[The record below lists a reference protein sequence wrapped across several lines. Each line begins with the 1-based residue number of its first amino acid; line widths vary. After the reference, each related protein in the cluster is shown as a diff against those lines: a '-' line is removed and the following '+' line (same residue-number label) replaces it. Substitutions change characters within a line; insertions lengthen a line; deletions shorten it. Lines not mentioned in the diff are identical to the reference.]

1 MNIGR
6 LAVTRP
12 VAVTMRIAALVLL
25 GFILFL
31 RIPIDLLPKVDIP
44 IVNVNINWP
53 NTSPEVMEVQIARP
67 VEQAVNTIKGLSMVS
82 SNSGLG
88 FTSIRCQFNYGVDVD
103 KAAVDVFQQVQRAQG
118 RFPRDPNISSPNIF
132 KFDPSTLPILLF
144 GVSSEKSDLI
154 TLRKRLINEISPLIE
169 SAGGVASV
177 SIGGGQDRA
186 IMIDVD
192 PAKLDARGLTISQ
205 VASRLEQENVS
216 QPAGIVKEGKSQYN
230 LRSVGYFRSLG
241 ELRNLPLSNASGQ
254 LIRLSEVANVRDAS
268 QDVTSFIRANGHP
281 AVSIGITRQNAAN
294 TVEVAQKVK
303 EAIKKIEARFPDLKF
318 EIAYD
323 QSSFIEKSITDL
335 QETAIIGAV
344 LAVVII
350 TFFLR
355 NLKSTFV
362 VALSIPISMISTF
375 SLLYF
380 CGFTLNTI
388 SLSGLALA
396 SGLIVDD
403 AIVVLENIY
412 RHIERN
418 RTSAREAA
426 ETGTNEILT
435 AVLASTFTVMIVF
448 LPLILLSGQTGQV
461 FTQFALVVIFSIA
474 ISLLDATTVVP
485 MLASR
490 MISTKEVLEESHPE
504 LRDPSR
510 KSGPMDKLFDW
521 AGHRLER
528 LDVRYRATLDWA
540 LSRRLRVVGIGA
552 LATVLAVAL
561 WPLVPRELLP
571 PSDSGNID
579 LRLKLPI
586 GTQVEKTNEVMLK
599 IEKALKEDKVVE
611 TVIAGAGANV
621 GLRGAGGGAPQEGSA
636 TIKLKDD
643 RKEKT
648 ADVIKRLQKQ
658 FGGIPAARVQM
669 NVLDIVQRILGNN
682 NGVSIDVYGQDLEE
696 LTSAARQVMQA
707 MSDVPGLQNVDMNVQ
722 DSLPEVQW
730 QVDRDRAQSL
740 GISFET
746 VADVIAA
753 ATNGKQ
759 ATFYQENGF
768 QYPIYVQ
775 VPQSL
780 RNTTE
785 EIKQLVVLPRS
796 GSRAGVTLGQVATP
810 VFGLAPNQI
819 ARQRGQRII
828 TVSGTVLDRPLGEVQ
843 EEVKAA
849 LAKVDLPPTTNWELG
864 FQQQTQQAEYA
875 GLGVSIFLAVAL
887 IYMLLASQF
896 ESFIYPLVVLVSVPL
911 CGIGLVLALFFT
923 DRSFGLTGFIG
934 MLMLIGIVV
943 KNGILL
949 VDYTNHLR
957 ASGMERREALLTA
970 GQTRLRPIL
979 MTTLCAVFGMLPLA
993 TGIGSGSEMYVPL
1006 ATVVIGGLIT
1016 STALTLLIVP
1026 VVYSLFDDI
1035 QSKLSSKRV
1044 QE

>member
-1 MNIGR
+1 MNVGR

-44 IVNVNINWP
+44 IVNVNISWP

-82 SNSGLG
+82 SNSGQG
-88 FTSIRCQFNYGVDVD
+88 FTSIRCQFDYGVDVD
-103 KAAVDVFQQVQRAQG
+103 NAAVDVFQQVQRAQ
-118 RFPRDPNISSPNIF
+118 RAFPRDPNISAPTIF
-132 KFDPSTLPILLF
+132 KFDPSTTPILLF
-144 GVSSEKSDLI
+144 SVTSERSDLV
-154 TLRKRLINEISPLIE
+154 TLRKRLINEISPLLE

-205 VASRLEQENVS
+205 VAQRIEQENLT

-230 LRSVGYFRSLG
+230 LRSVGFFRSV
-241 ELRNLPLSNASGQ
+241 EEIRNLPLRSSNGQ
-254 LIRLSEVANVRDAS
+254 QVSLREVATVRDES
-268 QDVTSFIRANGHP
+268 QDITNFIRANGDP
-281 AVSIGITRQNAAN
+281 AISIGITRQNSAN
-294 TVEVAQKVK
+294 TVEVAKRVK
-303 EAIKKIEARFPDLKF
+303 EAIGKIESRFPDLKF
-318 EIAYD
+318 QIAYD
-323 QSSFIEKSITDL
+323 QSSFIQKSINDL
-335 QETAIIGAV
+335 EETAIIGAV
-344 LAVVII
+344 LAILII

-380 CGFTLNTI
+380 FGFTLNTI

-412 RHIERN
+412 RHIERD
-418 RTSAREAA
+418 RSSAAEAA

-490 MISTKEVLEESHPE
+490 MISTQEVLEESHPE
-504 LRDPSR
+504 LRDPAKKNR
-510 KSGPMDKLFDW
+510 LNYRVMDGVGRFLT
-521 AGHRLER
+521 R
-528 LDVRYRATLDWA
+528 LDSGYRNALGWA
-540 LSRRLRVVGIGA
+540 LSRRSFIVGVGVVSTL
-552 LATVLAVAL
+552 LAFVL

-579 LRLKLPI
+579 LRLKLPV

-599 IEKALKEDKVVE
+599 IEKVLLEDKVVE

-636 TIKLKDD
+636 TIKLRDD

-648 ADVIKRLQKQ
+648 AAVIKRLQKE
-658 FGGIPAARVQM
+658 FSSIPGARVQM
-669 NVLDIVQRILGNN
+669 NILDVVQRILGNN
-682 NGVSIDVYGQDLEE
+682 SGISIDVYGQDLEE
-696 LTSAARQVMQA
+696 LTESAKKVMAA

-722 DSLPEVQW
+722 DALPEVQW
-730 QVDRDRAQSL
+730 QIDREKAQSL
-740 GISFET
+740 GITFST

-753 ATNGKQ
+753 ATNGRQ

-768 QYPIYVQ
+768 QYPIFVQ

-780 RNTTE
+780 RNSTD
-785 EIKQLVVLPRS
+785 EIKQLVVSPRV
-796 GSRAGVTLGQVATP
+796 GSVAGVTLGQIATP
-810 VFGLAPNQI
+810 VFGIGPNQI
-819 ARQRGQRII
+819 ARQKGQRII
-828 TVSGTVLDRPLGEVQ
+828 TVSGNVLDRPIGDVQKEV
-843 EEVKAA
+843 ETA
-849 LAKVDLPPTTNWELG
+849 LSKVDLPPTTSWELG
-864 FQQQTQQAEYA
+864 FQQQSQQAEYA
-875 GLGVSIFLAVAL
+875 GLGLSVFLAVAL

-896 ESFIYPLVVLVSVPL
+896 ESFVYPLVVLVSVPL
-911 CGIGLVLALFFT
+911 CGIGLVLGLFFT

-934 MLMLIGIVV
+934 LLMLVGIVV

-949 VDYTNHLR
+949 VDYTNQLR
-957 ASGMERREALLTA
+957 ASGRSRLDALLTA

-993 TGIGSGSEMYVPL
+993 LGIGSGSEMYVPL

-1016 STALTLLIVP
+1016 STALTLLVVP
-1026 VVYSLFDDI
+1026 VVYSLFDDL
-1035 QSKLSSKRV
+1035 QSKFSSKK
-1044 QE
+1044 

>member
-44 IVNVNINWP
+44 IVNVNISWP

-144 GVSSEKSDLI
+144 GVSSEKSDLV
-154 TLRKRLINEISPLIE
+154 TLRKRLINDISPLIE

-205 VASRLEQENVS
+205 VAQRLEQENVS

-230 LRSVGYFRSLG
+230 LRSVGYFKSLE
-241 ELRNLPLSNASGQ
+241 ELRNLPLTNSNGQ
-254 LIRLSEVANVRDAS
+254 LVRLNEVANVRDSS
-268 QDVTSFIRANGHP
+268 QDITNFIRANGDP
-281 AVSIGITRQNAAN
+281 AVSIGITRQNSAN
-294 TVEVAQKVK
+294 TVEVAEKVK
-303 EAIKKIEARFPDLKF
+303 AAIAKIETRFPDLKF
-318 EIAYD
+318 SMTYD
-323 QSSFIEKSITDL
+323 QSAFIEKSILDL

-344 LAVVII
+344 LAILII

-418 RTSAREAA
+418 RSSAREAA

-490 MISTKEVLEESHPE
+490 MISAQEVLEEAHPE
-504 LRDPSR
+504 MRDPSR
-510 KSGPMDKLFDW
+510 KLSPLVRLFDW
-521 AGHRLER
+521 AGARLEK
-528 LDVRYRATLDWA
+528 LDHSYRNALEWA
-540 LSRRLRVVGIGA
+540 LSRRLRIVGIGVV
-552 LATVLAVAL
+552 ATLLAVVL

-599 IEKALKEDKVVE
+599 IEKILREDKVVE
-611 TVIAGAGANV
+611 SVIAGAGANV

-636 TIKLKDD
+636 TIKLKDN

-658 FGGIPAARVQM
+658 FGSIPAARVQM

-682 NGVSIDVYGQDLEE
+682 SGVSIDVYGQNLDE
-696 LTSAARQVMQA
+696 LTDSAKLLVQA
-707 MSDVPGLQNVDMNVQ
+707 MSEVPGLQNVDMNVQ

-730 QVDRDRAQSL
+730 QIDRDKAQSL
-740 GISFET
+740 GISFST

-753 ATNGKQ
+753 ATNGRQ

-768 QYPIYVQ
+768 QYPIFVQ
-775 VPQSL
+775 VPQVL

-796 GSRAGVTLGQVATP
+796 GDRAGVTLGQVATP
-810 VFGLAPNQI
+810 VFGMAPNQI
-819 ARQRGQRII
+819 SRQRGQRIV
-828 TVSGTVLDRPLGEVQ
+828 TVSGTVLDRPVGEVQ
-843 EEVKAA
+843 EDVKTA
-849 LAKVDLPPTTNWELG
+849 LAKLELPPTVNWEVG

-875 GLGVSIFLAVAL
+875 GLGISIFLAVAL

-896 ESFIYPLVVLVSVPL
+896 ESFVYPLVVLVSVPL
-911 CGIGLVLALFFT
+911 CGIGLVLGLFFT

-934 MLMLIGIVV
+934 LLMLVGIVV

-949 VDYTNHLR
+949 VDYTNQLR
-957 ASGMERREALLTA
+957 ASGLARTEALLTA

-979 MTTLCAVFGMLPLA
+979 MTTLCAVFGMIPLA

-1026 VVYSLFDDI
+1026 VVYSLFDDL
-1035 QSKLSSKRV
+1035 QAKFAAKKS
-1044 QE
+1044 QG

>member
-1 MNIGR
+1 MNLGR

-44 IVNVNINWP
+44 IVNVNVSWP

-67 VEQAVNTIKGLSMVS
+67 IEQAVNTIKGLSMVS

-88 FTSIRCQFNYGVDVD
+88 FTSIRCQFDYGVNIDT
-103 KAAVDVFQQVQRAQG
+103 AAVDVFQQVQRAQ
-118 RFPRDPNISSPNIF
+118 RSFPRDPNISSPNIF
-132 KFDPSTLPILLF
+132 KFDPSTLPILLY
-144 GVSSEKSDLI
+144 GVSSEKSNLV
-154 TLRKRLINEISPLIE
+154 TLRKRLINDVSPLLE

-192 PAKLDARGLTISQ
+192 PNKLDARGLSISQ
-205 VASRLEQENVS
+205 VAQRIEQENLT

-230 LRSVGYFRSLG
+230 LRSVGYFKSIA
-241 ELRNLPLSNASGQ
+241 EIQNLPLTNLSGQ
-254 LIRLSEVANVRDAS
+254 LVRLGEVATVRDDS
-268 QDVTSFIRANGHP
+268 QDITSFIRANGDP
-281 AVSIGITRQNAAN
+281 AMSIGITRQNSAN
-294 TVEVAQKVK
+294 TVEVAKNVK
-303 EAIKKIEARFPDLKF
+303 AALAKIEARFPDLKF
-318 EIAYD
+318 QMAYD
-323 QSSFIEKSITDL
+323 QSAFIEKSILDL

-344 LAVVII
+344 LAVIII

-418 RTSAREAA
+418 RSTAREAA
-426 ETGTNEILT
+426 EEGTNEILT

-490 MISTKEVLEESHPE
+490 MISTQEVLEETHPE
-504 LRDPSR
+504 LRDPTKKRSLLM
-510 KSGPMDKLFDW
+510 KMLDW
-521 AGHRLER
+521 AGDRLQK
-528 LDVRYRATLDWA
+528 LDDRYRALLDWA
-540 LSRRLRVVGIGA
+540 LSRRLRVVGIGVVST
-552 LATVLAVAL
+552 LLAVGL

-586 GTQVEKTNEVMLK
+586 GTQVEKTDEVMK
-599 IEKALKEDKVVE
+599 QIEKTLREDNVVE

-648 ADVIKRLQKQ
+648 SEVIKRLQKK
-658 FGGIPAARVQM
+658 FASIPGARVQM

-682 NGVSIDVYGQDLEE
+682 SGVSIDVYGQELEE
-696 LTSAARQVMQA
+696 LTDSAKKVTAA
-707 MSDVPGLQNVDMNVQ
+707 MSEVPGLQNVDMNVQ
-722 DSLPEVQW
+722 DALPEVQW
-730 QVDRDRAQSL
+730 QIDRDKAQSL
-740 GISFET
+740 GISFSM

-753 ATNGKQ
+753 ATNGRQ

-768 QYPIYVQ
+768 QYPIFVQ

-780 RNTTE
+780 RNSTE

-796 GSRAGVTLGQVATP
+796 GARAGVALGQIATP
-810 VFGLAPNQI
+810 VFGVAPNQI

-828 TVSGTVLDRPLGEVQ
+828 TVSGTVLDRPVGEVQ

-849 LAKVDLPPTTNWELG
+849 LAKVDLPPTTSWELG
-864 FQQQTQQAEYA
+864 FQQQSQQAEYA
-875 GLGVSIFLAVAL
+875 GLGLSIFLAVAL

-911 CGIGLVLALFFT
+911 CGIGLVLGLFFT

-934 MLMLIGIVV
+934 LLMLVGIVV

-949 VDYTNHLR
+949 VDYTNQLR
-957 ASGMERREALLTA
+957 AGGMNRREALLTA

-1026 VVYSLFDDI
+1026 VVYSLFDDL
-1035 QSKLSSKRV
+1035 QSKLAKRKSA
-1044 QE
+1044 